1 MTPHTVHHGH
11 AVELTQRRVV
21 TLTAAFAANPNR
33 FKQVA
38 PTPPAL
44 PSAAWINPPK
54 QNLASTKRTEIGM
67 RERCS
72 GYLWLLQQD
81 PWIPATPGQKRL
93 GILYL
98 DDIAQGDL
106 LVWGVLIV

>member
-1 MTPHTVHHGH
+1 VGRCAFALCIRQCCQQFFQWYNTEHRHAGIALMTPHTVHHGH
-11 AVELTQRRVV
+11 AVEPTQRRVV

-54 QNLASTKRTEIGM
+54 QNLTSTKRTEIA
-67 RERCS
+67 
-72 GYLWLLQQD
+72 L
-81 PWIPATPGQKRL
+81 
-93 GILYL
+93 
-98 DDIAQGDL
+98 
-106 LVWGVLIV
+106 